1 MKVGDLVRDKRLVIG
16 MMGVIVEI
24 VSWRNYPQKQTP
36 FVLWSDGRCDPAM
49 SALLEVISEG
59 G

>member
-1 MKVGDLVRDKRLVIG
+1 VKVGDLVRDKRSVIG

-24 VSWRNYPQKQTP
+24 VSWRHTENKTP

-49 SALLEVISEG
+49 SSLLEVISEG